1 MPLSSEPFVVVLG
14 AGLAGLSASIELRR
28 RGVPHRV
35 FEREAR
41 PGGLAVTDVELGY
54 RFDRTG
60 HLLHLRDPELRAQ
73 IEAWMGPGAMLEID
87 RKSVVFS
94 HGVTTRYP
102 FQANVYGLP
111 KEVAYACV
119 LGFVQAKLDPSPPEV
134 ATFEDFCVRH
144 FGRGI
149 SDAFMIPYNEKLW
162 GVHPREITAA
172 WCDRFVPIPQLEDV
186 LRGAFGVDPPQLG
199 YNVRFLYPRLGIGEL
214 SRVLAER
221 AGSIELGKAASRI
234 DWKKREI
241 HVAGETVPYSEIVS
255 SLPLDTLAGLLEDA
269 PAEVASAAA
278 ALRCTHLWYLDVA
291 LNTPCEVDWH
301 WAYVPERD
309 IPFYRVGAYSNLS
322 AAMAPPGKGC
332 LYVELAGREPPDLA
346 TLLPVV
352 ADHLVAIGVIRAREA
367 IRFARPRRIDHAYVV
382 FDERHDAAVRAVTAH
397 LEANGIRSI
406 GRYGSWT
413 YASMED
419 ALLAGRASAK
429 GIADA

>member
-1 MPLSSEPFVVVLG
+1 MPPSSEPTVVVLG

-35 FEREAR
+35 FERASR
-41 PGGLAVTDVELGY
+41 PGGLAVTDVEAGY

-60 HLLHLRDPELRAQ
+60 HLLHLRDAALKAD
-73 IEAWMGPGAMLEID
+73 IEAWMGPGTMLEID
-87 RKSVVFS
+87 RKSVVWS
-94 HGVTTRYP
+94 HGVTTKYP

-111 KEVAYACV
+111 KEIAYRCV
-119 LGFVQAKLDPSPPEV
+119 LGFVRAKLEASPGPV
-134 ATFEDFCVRH
+134 ATFEDFCLRH
-144 FGRGI
+144 FGDGI
-149 SDAFMIPYNEKLW
+149 SEAFMIPYNEKLW

-199 YNVRFLYPRLGIGEL
+199 YNARFLYPRLGIGEL

-221 AGSIELGKAASRI
+221 AGVIELEKAVSRI
-234 DWKKREI
+234 DPEQREAHI
-241 HVAGETVPYSEIVS
+241 GGEVVSYSEIVS
-255 SLPLDTLAGLLEDA
+255 SLPLDMLVGLADS
-269 PAEVASAAA
+269 PPPEVAAA
-278 ALRCTHLWYLDVA
+278 AKRLRCTSLYYLDVA

-309 IPFYRVGAYSNLS
+309 VPFYRVGAYSNLS
-322 AAMAPPGKGC
+322 AAMAPTGKGC
-332 LYVELAGREPPDLA
+332 LYVELAGREEPDLG

-352 ADHLVAIGVIRAREA
+352 ADHLVAMGVIRAREA
-367 IRFARPRRIDHAYVV
+367 IRFARVRRIDHAYVV
-382 FDERHDAAVRAVTAH
+382 FDQHHDEAVATIRPW
-397 LEANGIRSI
+397 LEAHGIRSI

-419 ALLAGRASAK
+419 ALLAGREEAKRSA
-429 GIADA
+429 GA